1 MTRTAAKADG
11 LRAAGALPVVAD
23 ALDREAVM
31 GAVLGAEPEVIVHQM
46 TALTGATDLK
56 HFDRVFATTN
66 RLRTEGTRH
75 LLDAARAAGTR
86 RLIAQSFTG
95 WPFAREGGPVKDED
109 APLDPAPPRAQRE
122 SLAAIRELEAL
133 VGGADDVEGVVL
145 RYGGFYGPGT
155 SLSTDGEMTELVRRR
170 RLPVVGSGDGR
181 WSFTHIDDAAG
192 GVLVDAGAGRPGRH
206 VRDRRRRAGADGRL
220 ASGAGRGA
228 RCAATAPRPGV
239 ARPAGRRRGGGDD
252 DDRVARRVQRARAA
266 RAGLDAAVADVAR
279 GVSAGVVGTVARA
292 SVACSAGRLW
302 CCDACVVRASMACSA
317 GRCGAASAC
326 DAGGGVQCGAL
337 VVLRGV
343 VRRHR
348 GE

>member
-1 MTRTAAKADG
+1 MRIFLAGATGAVGQRLVPMLLDDGHEVVAMTRTAAKADG

-23 ALDREAVM
+23 ALDRDAVM

-95 WPFAREGGPVKDED
+95 WPFAREGGSVKGED
-109 APLDPAPPRAQRE
+109 APLDPQPPRAQRE

-133 VGGADDVEGVVL
+133 VGGADGVEGVVL

-155 SLSTDGEMTELVRRR
+155 SLSAAGELTEMVRKR
-170 RLPVVGSGDGR
+170 RLPVVGSGEGR

-192 GVLVDAGAGRPGRH
+192 GVLAT
-206 VRDRRRRAGADGRL
+206 L
-220 ASGAGRGA
+220 GRG
-228 RCAATAPRPGV
+228 
-239 ARPAGRRRGGGDD
+239 RPAGVFAIVDNEPARTADWLPALASAIGAPPPRHVPAWVGRIAAGEAAVTMMTASRG
-252 DDRVARRVQRARAA
+252 ASNERAA
-266 RAGLDAAVADVAR
+266 DVLGWTPRWPTWREGFREGL
-279 GVSAGVVGTVARA
+279 
-292 SVACSAGRLW
+292 
-302 CCDACVVRASMACSA
+302 
-317 GRCGAASAC
+317 
-326 DAGGGVQCGAL
+326 
-337 VVLRGV
+337 
-343 VRRHR
+343 
-348 GE
+348 

>member
-1 MTRTAAKADG
+1 MRVFLAGATGAVGQRLVPMLLDDGHEVVAMTRTAAKADG

-23 ALDREAVM
+23 ALDRDAVM

-46 TALTGATDLK
+46 TALTGATDIK

-95 WPFAREGGPVKDED
+95 WPFAREGGPVKTED
-109 APLDPAPPRAQRE
+109 APLDPEPPPSQRE

-133 VGGADDVEGVVL
+133 VGGADGVEGVVL

-181 WSFTHIDDAAG
+181 WSFTHVDDAAG
-192 GVLVDAGAGRPGRH
+192 GVLATLGPDSPTGTYAIVDDEPARTADWLPALASAIGAPAPRH
-206 VRDRRRRAGADGRL
+206 VPAWLGRIAAGSAVVTMMTT
-220 ASGAGRGA
+220 ARGA
-228 RCAATAPRPGV
+228 
-239 ARPAGRRRGGGDD
+239 
-252 DDRVARRVQRARAA
+252 
-266 RAGLDAAVADVAR
+266 
-279 GVSAGVVGTVARA
+279 SNERA
-292 SVACSAGRLW
+292 S
-302 CCDACVVRASMACSA
+302 D
-317 GRCGAASAC
+317 
-326 DAGGGVQCGAL
+326 
-337 VVLRGV
+337 VLGWTPRWPSWREGF
-343 VRRHR
+343 RE
-348 GE
+348 GL

>member
-1 MTRTAAKADG
+1 
-11 LRAAGALPVVAD
+11 
-23 ALDREAVM
+23 M

-86 RLIAQSFTG
+86 RIIAQSYTG
-95 WPFAREGGPVKDED
+95 WPFAREGGPVKAED

-133 VGGADDVEGVVL
+133 VGGADGVEGVVL

-155 SLSTDGEMTELVRRR
+155 SLSADGEMTEMVRRR

-192 GVLVDAGAGRPGRH
+192 GVLATLGPDSPAGTYAIVDDEPARTADWLPALASAVGAPPPRH
-206 VRDRRRRAGADGRL
+206 VPAWLGRIAAGER
-220 ASGAGRGA
+220 GRG
-228 RCAATAPRPGV
+228 R
-239 ARPAGRRRGGGDD
+239 
-252 DDRVARRVQRARAA
+252 
-266 RAGLDAAVADVAR
+266 
-279 GVSAGVVGTVARA
+279 
-292 SVACSAGRLW
+292 
-302 CCDACVVRASMACSA
+302 
-317 GRCGAASAC
+317 
-326 DAGGGVQCGAL
+326 
-337 VVLRGV
+337 
-343 VRRHR
+343 
-348 GE
+348 

>member
-1 MTRTAAKADG
+1 MRIFLAGATGAVGQRLVPMLLDDGHEVVAMTRTAAKADG

-23 ALDREAVM
+23 ALDRDAVM

-95 WPFAREGGPVKDED
+95 WPFAREGGPVKAED
-109 APLDPAPPRAQRE
+109 APLDPQPPRAQRE

-133 VGGADDVEGVVL
+133 VGGADGVEGLVL

-155 SLSTDGEMTELVRRR
+155 SLSTDGELTEMVRRR

-181 WSFTHIDDAAG
+181 WSFTHVDDAAG
-192 GVLVDAGAGRPGRH
+192 GVLATLGPDSPVGTYAIVDDEPARTADWLPALASAIGAPAPRH
-206 VRDRRRRAGADGRL
+206 VPAWLGRTAAGSAVVSMMTT
-220 ASGAGRGA
+220 ARGA
-228 RCAATAPRPGV
+228 SNERASDVLGWTPRWPTWREGF
-239 ARPAGRRRGGGDD
+239 RRG
-252 DDRVARRVQRARAA
+252 
-266 RAGLDAAVADVAR
+266 L
-279 GVSAGVVGTVARA
+279 
-292 SVACSAGRLW
+292 
-302 CCDACVVRASMACSA
+302 
-317 GRCGAASAC
+317 
-326 DAGGGVQCGAL
+326 
-337 VVLRGV
+337 
-343 VRRHR
+343 
-348 GE
+348 

>member
-1 MTRTAAKADG
+1 MRILLAGATGAVGQRLVPMLLDDGHEVVAMTRTAAKADG

-23 ALDREAVM
+23 ALDRDAVM

-46 TALTGATDLK
+46 TALTGATDIK

-75 LLDAARAAGTR
+75 LLDAARAASTR
-86 RLIAQSFTG
+86 RLIAQSYTG

-109 APLDPAPPRAQRE
+109 APLDPQPPRAQRA

-133 VGGADDVEGVVL
+133 VGDAGDVEGVVL

-192 GVLVDAGAGRPGRH
+192 GVLSALAPGGPTGVFAIVDDEPARTTDWLPALASAIDAPPPRH
-206 VRDRRRRAGADGRL
+206 VPAWLGRL
-220 ASGAGRGA
+220 AAGDAVVTMMTTSRGA
-228 RCAATAPRPGV
+228 
-239 ARPAGRRRGGGDD
+239 
-252 DDRVARRVQRARAA
+252 
-266 RAGLDAAVADVAR
+266 
-279 GVSAGVVGTVARA
+279 SNERA
-292 SVACSAGRLW
+292 SN
-302 CCDACVVRASMACSA
+302 
-317 GRCGAASAC
+317 
-326 DAGGGVQCGAL
+326 
-337 VVLRGV
+337 VLGWTPQWPTWREGFQRGL
-343 VRRHR
+343 
-348 GE
+348 